1 MKLVLV
7 NWNDAAGGNKTGW
20 RTLDSMK
27 GDGLHAV
34 QSVGFL
40 LRKTDELVTVVPHVS
55 GERGD
60 GEIDIPC
67 SWIVGSIVELAPR
80 LGVVPEPLHTNPAQL
95 EEAKDE

>member
-7 NWNDAAGGNKTGW
+7 NWHDAAGGNKSGW
-20 RTLDSMK
+20 RNLESMK
-27 GDGLHAV
+27 SDTLHPV

-55 GERGD
+55 GEQGD

-67 SWIVGSIVELAPR
+67 SWIVGGIIELAPKQS
-80 LGVVPEPLHTNPAQL
+80 GFTAEPA
-95 EEAKDE
+95 EAVDE

>member
-55 GERGD
+55 GEQGD

-67 SWIVGSIVELAPR
+67 SWIVGSIVEL
-80 LGVVPEPLHTNPAQL
+80 
-95 EEAKDE
+95 EAKRQVWAEAVKPAEEVTDE